1 MKIQL
6 IIISFLFLF
15 LSFGINAKEVRGH
28 FMSKDYDSGIK
39 NTNKLVFE
47 GESTKMGLITTKWD
61 GVVKDFSVVLE
72 EEGNAVKAI
81 NLSFPIISMDTDN
94 KSRNEKM
101 QKMCLEEDKYKDI
114 NVRIPGPVT
123 VDGVSREYQGTI
135 LVRGKEKPVKVN
147 LSANK
152 VGDKII
158 ATGNAKMSF
167 KDLEIPD
174 PSIMIAKVADTI
186 TVIFAVEIQ

>member
-1 MKIQL
+1 MKNL
-6 IIISFLFLF
+6 LLLSLLVSYSIS
-15 LSFGINAKEVRGH
+15 INAKEVRGH
-28 FMSKDYDSGIK
+28 FMSKDYDSGIQ
-39 NTNKLVFE
+39 NANKLVFE

-61 GVVKDFSVVLE
+61 GIVKDFSVVLE

-81 NLSFPIISMDTDN
+81 NLSFPISSMDTDN

-152 VGDKII
+152 IGEKII
-158 ATGNAKMSF
+158 ASGNAKMSF

-186 TVIFAVEIQ
+186 TIIFAVEIQ